1 MTKVYFKGF
10 LNALLFTLISMHSL
24 AQLAPGQKWNEFTGD
39 SLLGFDESELRSF
52 AYGENLSVQATNS
65 YLYNQKRFFIYQ
77 KYNYEKFSFSIIE
90 NLVHL
95 KYDIINLDKDQLLYK
110 IREERNKII
119 ASTDWTQFADIVL
132 PEYDKYRYLV
142 YRKAL
147 RDVPNKYLQSGK
159 IEWPTL

>member
-24 AQLAPGQKWNEFTGD
+24 AQLAPGQKWNEFMGD

-77 KYNYEKFSFSIIE
+77 KYNFYNFK
-90 NLVHL
+90 NAV
-95 KYDIINLDKDQLLYK
+95 LDGLYTF
-110 IREERNKII
+110 NGV
-119 ASTDWTQFADIVL
+119 SSN
-132 PEYDKYRYLV
+132 RYLGYQPPV
-142 YRKAL
+142 INVAPCVNEGFETGNITGL
-147 RDVPNKYLQSGK
+147 SL
-159 IEWPTL
+159 IHI

>member
-24 AQLAPGQKWNEFTGD
+24 AQLAPGQKWNEFMGD

-77 KYNYEKFSFSIIE
+77 KYFNSIFLIITKKITIRMQQNGILRPARAFFSQI
-90 NLVHL
+90 HL
-95 KYDIINLDKDQLLYK
+95 YDSRHL
-110 IREERNKII
+110 
-119 ASTDWTQFADIVL
+119 SF
-132 PEYDKYRYLV
+132 
-142 YRKAL
+142 
-147 RDVPNKYLQSGK
+147 
-159 IEWPTL
+159 